1 VSGGT
6 IVTVSNSLVCTTPL
20 RVGDGT
26 VAVDPTSTGVVR
38 VEAHLTTPEIRVNTP
53 TVVLVENTVTT
64 PVLGVRDGTSATI
77 SLSPPDATTTP
88 VVDLNRIEIGAQSNV
103 RIIGSTDPVNVPEV
117 HLPATNAD
125 AATSDSAS
133 ITLNRRVSIDGNT
146 GAARVEVQGTTGETT
161 RVNVA
166 TGKTATVGDVVRTGD
181 ATADV
186 RVDVSGTLTHEGQ
199 VLSAPVTVN
208 AGGTLEVRNDRAAVT
223 DKVTV
228 SASGH
233 LEVSA
238 DAARFSGDVTIT
250 GDVTIVATDPPT
262 FDRVIDCTGKIDL
275 RVENL
280 ATLPE
285 GSEGTVLKYDATNTA
300 TATAL
305 IRCHYALTTS
315 TGTRAEL
322 TSSSTRPTNARRLL
336 TTCSQS
342 TVWTENGSL
351 KYIYCGPSGSAAYS
365 INPYVAGA
373 ATAFGLLA
381 YLL

>member
-1 VSGGT
+1 
-6 IVTVSNSLVCTTPL
+6 L

-38 VEAHLTTPEIRVNTP
+38 VEAPLTTPEIRVNTP

-64 PVLGVRDGTSATI
+64 PVLGVRDGTNANIYLT
-77 SLSPPDATTTP
+77 PPDATTRP
-88 VVDLNRIEIGAQSNV
+88 VADFDRIEIGAQSNV
-103 RIIGSTDPVNVPEV
+103 LIVGSTDPANVPIV
-117 HLPATNAD
+117 RLPPTNAD

-133 ITLNRRVSIDGNT
+133 ITLDGRVAVEGST
-146 GAARVEVQGTTGETT
+146 GVARVEVQGTTGETT
-161 RVNVA
+161 RVNVE

-199 VLSAPVTVN
+199 TLSAPVTVN
-208 AGGTLEVRNDRAAVT
+208 AGGTLEIRSDRATVT

-228 SASGH
+228 AASGR
-233 LEVSA
+233 LEVTA

-250 GDVTIVATDPPT
+250 GDVTIDATDPPT

-280 ATLPE
+280 ATLSE
-285 GSEGTVLKYDATNTA
+285 GSTGVILKYDATNTA
-300 TATAL
+300 TASAL
-305 IRCHYALTTS
+305 LRCRYALANS
-315 TGTRAEL
+315 AGVRSDL
-322 TSSSTRPTNARRLL
+322 TISNTRPTTARRLL
-336 TTCSQS
+336 VSCSQS
-342 TVWTENGSL
+342 TVWAENGSL
-351 KYIYCGPSGSAAYS
+351 NYQYCGPSGNAAFS
-365 INPYVAGA
+365 INPYFAGA